1 MKEVLKWCAIGDSF
15 TYLNDHL
22 EETDFR
28 VEKGYLTHT
37 EEKLEFPV
45 QIVNLGINGS
55 GTCDWLEQKLVKADL
70 YTILLGT
77 NDWFSKHIPLGD
89 ELSFQEKKPGSI
101 LGNLGYIINR
111 IRQLDALA
119 PIVVMNPVE
128 RGDFVYIFDRTNNA
142 HGSYEPENGLWLAEV
157 SKEIYRVV
165 QGEEIYKIDL
175 HGRSG
180 FTPQNA
186 VHFKRLNVNGKM
198 LDVPYP
204 DYTTLPYDPKQ
215 EEYPY
220 PKEAIDMTY
229 DGLHPSDEGNEI
241 LATLLANELNSIFKN
256 K

>member
-1 MKEVLKWCAIGDSF
+1 MNKVLKWCAIGDSF

-22 EETDFR
+22 DETDFR
-28 VEKGYLTHT
+28 VEKGYLTRT
-37 EEKLEFPV
+37 AEKLEFPV

-55 GTCDWLEQKLVKADL
+55 STTDWLDQELVKADF

-77 NDWFSKHIPLGD
+77 NDWFSKHTPLGD
-89 ELSFQEKKPGSI
+89 ELSFKEKRTGSI
-101 LGNLGYIINR
+101 LGNLGCIISR
-111 IRQLDALA
+111 IRQVAKKA

-128 RGDFVYIFDRTNNA
+128 RGDFVYIFDHFNNA
-142 HGSYEPENGLWLAEV
+142 HGSYKPENGLFLSEV

-165 QGEEIYKIDL
+165 EGEEIYKIDL

-180 FTPQNA
+180 FTPENA

-198 LDVPYP
+198 TDIPYP
-204 DYTTLPYDPKQ
+204 DYTMLPYDPKE

-220 PKEAIDMTY
+220 PKEAIYMTY
-229 DGLHPSDEGNEI
+229 DGLHPSDDGNEI
-241 LATLLANELNSIFKN
+241 LASLLANELNSIFKN